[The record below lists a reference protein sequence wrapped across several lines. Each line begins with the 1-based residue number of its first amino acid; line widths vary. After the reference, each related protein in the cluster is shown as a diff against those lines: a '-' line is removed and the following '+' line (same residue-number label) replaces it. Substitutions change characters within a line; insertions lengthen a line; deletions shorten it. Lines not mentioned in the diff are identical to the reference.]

1 MKLRISEV
9 IREKRKA
16 KGLTQEELA
25 EKVGVSAGYIGQVE
39 RGELTPTLSVIAML
53 VDILALDAN
62 TLFFEQNEDAPL
74 SREISLRASRLSKE
88 NQEIILGLI
97 EVIEDTYRKGKRE

>member
-39 RGELTPTLSVIAML
+39 RGELTPSLSVIAML

-62 TLFFEQNEDAPL
+62 TLFIEQNEDAPL

>member
-25 EKVGVSAGYIGQVE
+25 EKVGVSAGYVGQVE
-39 RGELTPTLSVIAML
+39 RGELTPSLSVIAML
-53 VDILALDAN
+53 VDILAL
-62 TLFFEQNEDAPL
+62 TPTRSFL
-74 SREISLRASRLSKE
+74 SRMRMR
-88 NQEIILGLI
+88 
-97 EVIEDTYRKGKRE
+97 R